1 MPPCGDRIT
10 LLMCLFFRQH
20 QLYISHM
27 LACFQRLF
35 IERGCENLDEIEMMS
50 HLEVSVLA
58 EKDPNSTGSF
68 VTVED
73 S

>member
-1 MPPCGDRIT
+1 MAP
-10 LLMCLFFRQH
+10 RQH

-35 IERGCENLDEIEMMS
+35 IERVSKNFAEIEMMS

-58 EKDPNSTGSF
+58 EKDTNSIGSF
-68 VTVED
+68 VTVEE

>member
-1 MPPCGDRIT
+1 MA
-10 LLMCLFFRQH
+10 LRQH

-27 LACFQRLF
+27 LARFQGLF
-35 IERGCENLDEIEMMS
+35 IERVRKNVAEIEMMS

-58 EKDPNSTGSF
+58 EKDTNSIGSF
-68 VTVED
+68 VTVEE